1 MHTDPRQNITTPS
14 PDHAGVEAVEVRQ
27 ALPSDAS
34 QLHSILTGYAS
45 DGVLLPRTLD
55 ELYLL
60 IPTFVVAASGP
71 DVLGFG
77 SLHIYDASLAEIR
90 SLAVHPELRRHGI
103 GRFVV
108 ERLVGRARQLQI
120 PRVFALTYQGG
131 FFERMGFT
139 KVDKQQLP
147 QKIWHDC
154 VRCAHF
160 PVCKEDAYWLDTPP
174 QAAPHGDGGMGPDAV
189 IG

>member
-1 MHTDPRQNITTPS
+1 MNTGPQHEANIHPAH
-14 PDHAGVEAVEVRQ
+14 PGVESAEVRQ
-27 ALPSDAS
+27 ALPADAP
-34 QLHSILTGYAS
+34 QLHAILESYAHE
-45 DGVLLPRTLD
+45 GILLPRTL
-55 ELYLL
+55 EEIYMLV
-60 IPTFVVAASGP
+60 PTFVVAANGP
-71 DVLGFG
+71 EILGFG
-77 SLHIYDASLAEIR
+77 ALHIYDSSLAEIR
-90 SLAVHPELRRHGI
+90 SLAVHPERRRHGI

-108 ERLVGRARQLQI
+108 ERLVARARKMHI

-131 FFERMGFT
+131 FFERLGFT

-174 QAAPHGDGGMGPDAV
+174 GAHPHGGDEMGSDAV